1 MTSIPHHEEPLII
14 AIGGGKGGVGK
25 SMISSNLAVQYAQA
39 GLKVIL
45 IDLDIGAAN
54 LHTIFG
60 LRQPPKSLGE
70 YFSSSRS
77 QLKDFLV
84 TTSVDNL
91 QLVSSSGFVPELANI
106 QHQQRVK
113 LIQQIKEL
121 TADVV
126 LLDLGAGTALNVIDF
141 FSMTHAG
148 IVVTTPEPTALVNA
162 YEFLKNVVY
171 RILFRMFRNQP
182 EVTAILKVSILPN
195 NELQISTIDELARAI
210 EKDHRWAAEQIR
222 AIFAELDLHL
232 IFNQARRT
240 SDVQRGAKLNQI
252 SQRFLGVT
260 LSFAGMVFYN
270 EEVSASVHKM
280 CPISLLMPDS
290 VTSQGLK
297 RIALSIF
304 QRMAKK
310 LLDRGAPASFEA
322 QLSDVQGAA
331 QRDFAQNL
339 LVQRRHQREASK
351 ETT

>member
-1 MTSIPHHEEPLII
+1 MTNIPHHKKPLII

-45 IDLDIGAAN
+45 IDLDFGAAN
-54 LHTIFG
+54 LHTILG

-70 YFSSSRS
+70 YFSTQRS

-84 TTSVDNL
+84 NTSIDHL
-91 QLVSSSGFVPELANI
+91 QLVPSSGFVPELANI
-106 QHQQRVK
+106 EHQQKVK
-113 LIQQIKEL
+113 LIQQIKDIS
-121 TADVV
+121 ADVV
-126 LLDLGAGTALNVIDF
+126 LLDLGAGTSLNVIDF

-148 IVVTTPEPTALVNA
+148 VIVTTPEPTAFLNA

-182 EVTAILKVSILPN
+182 EVTEILRVSVLPN
-195 NELQISTIDELARAI
+195 NVLKITTVDELARAI
-210 EKDHRWAAEQIR
+210 ERNHRWAAEQIR
-222 AIFAELDLHL
+222 AICAELDFHL
-232 IFNQARRT
+232 IFNQARRS
-240 SDVQRGAKLNQI
+240 SDVQLGAKLNQI

-260 LSFAGMVFYN
+260 LNFAGMVFYN
-270 EEVSASVHKM
+270 EEVSACVHKM

-290 VTSQGLK
+290 VTSRSLK
-297 RIALSIF
+297 RIALSTF
-304 QRMAKK
+304 QRMADKV
-310 LLDRGAPASFEA
+310 LNRSAPASFEA
-322 QLSDVQGAA
+322 QLSDVRGVA

-339 LVQRRHQREASK
+339 LVQRRYQREASK